1 MIKAY
6 VYNDGSVPIGI
17 PCKDDKQFNRYR
29 GLVLY
34 QGTTEELKNYVRQGA
49 RVENILEVLHY
60 SKKKSGM
67 ELFGKA
73 LEVFDRIKNEGER
86 EGNMG
91 KRTFGKILHNSSYG
105 VAAQNWLNYGLT
117 RHNKSNL
124 TIGIFI
130 VSYARMVSV
139 NIVDKIFKMK
149 GKVFYMDTDSFDT
162 NVKLPEHMVG
172 SKMGQLKY
180 EGSFDKSIYL
190 GRKQYY
196 LMNTMSGVSKTGC
209 KGYDSSLLSLDD
221 WERALKNEEILV
233 KSWQFKK
240 EVFLEG
246 ITSI

>member
-1 MIKAY
+1 
-6 VYNDGSVPIGI
+6 
-17 PCKDDKQFNRYR
+17 
-29 GLVLY
+29 
-34 QGTTEELKNYVRQGA
+34 
-49 RVENILEVLHY
+49 
-60 SKKKSGM
+60 M

-86 EGNMG
+86 EGNIG

-105 VAAQNWLNYGLT
+105 VAAQNWLSYGLT
-117 RHNKSNL
+117 SHNKSNL

-139 NIVDKIFKMK
+139 NIVGKIFKMK

-209 KGYDSSLLSLDD
+209 KRIRNSLADTELDIPTVRVGGYRNSKIPTLKAWTRGAL
-221 WERALKNEEILV
+221 EKRAIKEILSNPQTLNYSIRTGELLDKGLHLIV
-233 KSWQFKK
+233 LDIDFKK
-240 EVFLEG
+240 VP
-246 ITSI
+246 ITNN